1 VIVETLL
8 VSATAP
14 VLLFRERVVMPL
26 NSRTPLTR
34 LIFPENTQVVGQF
47 ANPLLSVAADTSI
60 A

>member
-1 VIVETLL
+1 
-8 VSATAP
+8 

-26 NSRTPLTR
+26 NSGTPLTR